1 MGEAAPAQPTAPGF
15 PPVLGSVGSGS
26 MASVSPV
33 SVHSAIVERLRARI
47 ELCRRHHSA
56 CESRYVRGQAEIS
69 DREREATLQLL
80 SIVQQGTGNRRGK
93 ERSARAGA
101 AHGPDGA
108 TAANGEQKNRE
119 SGEGEPRLAT
129 RIALQGSLR
138 RKIEGQPS
146 GYTAKQNG
154 HFCVGPVP
162 DFKRL
167 RMETGSLHAGACSV
181 DAGQTQ
187 NLAGSIALGHI
198 PRRKDP
204 FMMGQGV
211 GSDIFNMTLRD
222 MKKEPTD
229 VHTCSH
235 SSADPA
241 MIVFDFKEEGGG
253 QIDPELQDLF
263 DELTKSVPP
272 LNDLEL
278 EKMLKQDDDFG
289 LDLGRPS
296 SAGAANPCPLLDK
309 PIKTEY
315 SPDYGQ
321 APGSSPQLRPAS
333 AGPSFSMANTN
344 MSTSP
349 IGPGQM
355 THNHVP
361 QTTGTS
367 SRGLP
372 AWPEMSHAEQL
383 KQMAAN
389 QQPKPQPNSI
399 LHHQQQSQQG
409 GVRNWSSTM
418 SGHPSSFCQ
427 ETISSTGL
435 LSQPRVSSQGNGQ
448 GKGMPNFLFK
458 PSSYNPS
465 NPTDI
470 KPLSNKPMLH
480 FTPKASTSTTGQQI
494 PHMVGSQSKQATQ
507 QQSTGGQ
514 NTQFQLSMQSSCLQ
528 PKSLRPSVNQHGPG
542 INYKVN
548 QQRQGLAPGP
558 RFSANGCLV
567 TQQQQHP
574 SAPSTSQ
581 INNSK
586 GQRQLNQ
593 AQQHT
598 SDTEKFNP
606 QDQFNRHLTRPPP
619 DYKQPQHANLY
630 PGLTSSTMTSNSSDQ
645 REIQSI
651 SCHISSNQGVKM
663 TPNSGDRMFPSR
675 SDHSDVQ
682 NCAGQL
688 HQQSNSQIQN
698 GMHQNKSQ
706 FQGIAPTTQHVRT
719 SASQDPVLG
728 QGLGCRDTGMSWENV
743 TKQLD
748 VKRHPGSVPP
758 QGAQTDA
765 HFPPRH
771 IAPPNQVVPHS
782 GLIPLDHTIRGSA
795 PRASQPRI
803 PPLPGISRLS
813 QSSATPQGRMN
824 TYGGTAQSPG
834 EFQNN
839 RTGHVTFDFLPDG
852 DNTVPGINADSDFI
866 DSLLKSGSGNDDWM
880 IDINL
885 EEILGS
891 HS

>member
-1 MGEAAPAQPTAPGF
+1 
-15 PPVLGSVGSGS
+15 SVGSGS
-26 MASVSPV
+26 MASVNPV

-56 CESRYVRGQAEIS
+56 CENRYARGQAEIS

-80 SIVQQGTGNRRGK
+80 SIVQQGAGNRRGK
-93 ERSARAGA
+93 ERSARGGA
-101 AHGPDGA
+101 AHGPDG
-108 TAANGEQKNRE
+108 TRANGEQKNRE
-119 SGEGEPRLAT
+119 AVEGEPRLAT

-154 HFCVGPVP
+154 HFSVGPVP

-181 DAGQTQ
+181 RQPQ
-187 NLAGSIALGHI
+187 SLAGSIALGQV

-204 FMMGQGV
+204 FMMGQSV
-211 GSDIFNMTLRD
+211 GNDIFNMTLRD
-222 MKKEPTD
+222 MKKEPAD
-229 VHTCSH
+229 VQTCSQ
-235 SSADPA
+235 SSADNA
-241 MIVFDFKEEGGG
+241 MMVFDFKDEGGG

-263 DELTKSVPP
+263 DELTRSVPS

-296 SAGAANPCPLLDK
+296 SAGAANPSPHLDK

-315 SPDYGQ
+315 SPDFGQ
-321 APGSSPQLRPAS
+321 ASESSLKLRPAS
-333 AGPSFSMANTN
+333 AGPSFSMANTTL
-344 MSTSP
+344 STSP
-349 IGPGQM
+349 ISSGQM
-355 THNHVP
+355 TNNHIS

-367 SRGLP
+367 ARGLP

-389 QQPKPQPNSI
+389 QQPKQQPNSI
-399 LHHQQQSQQG
+399 LRHQQQSQSG
-409 GVRNWSSTM
+409 GVRNWSSTI

-427 ETISSTGL
+427 ETVSSTGL
-435 LSQPRVSSQGNGQ
+435 LSQPRISSQGNGQ
-448 GKGMPNFLFK
+448 GKGMPNCLFK
-458 PSSYNPS
+458 PSGYNPL
-465 NPTDI
+465 NPPDL
-470 KPLSNKPMLH
+470 KPLNNKPMLH
-480 FTPKASTSTTGQQI
+480 FTPKAPTSTTGQQI
-494 PHMVGSQSKQATQ
+494 PHIIGSQSKQTTQ

-528 PKSLRPSVNQHGPG
+528 PKPLRPPLNQHGHG
-542 INYKVN
+542 INYKMT

-567 TQQQQHP
+567 TQQQHP
-574 SAPSTSQ
+574 SAPSTQ
-581 INNSK
+581 QMNNGK
-586 GQRQLNQ
+586 GQRQLSQ
-593 AQQHT
+593 PQQHT
-598 SDTEKFNP
+598 NDTEKFNP

-619 DYKQPQHANLY
+619 DYKQPQLPNLY
-630 PGLTSSTMTSNSSDQ
+630 PGLASSPMSSNSSDQ

-651 SCHISSNQGVKM
+651 SCHLPNGQGVKM

-675 SDHSDVQ
+675 SDHSEVQ

-688 HQQSNSQIQN
+688 HQQPNSQMQI
-698 GMHQNKSQ
+698 GMNQNKPQ
-706 FQGIAPTTQHVRT
+706 FQGIAPTTQHIRT
-719 SASQDPVLG
+719 SASQDSVLG
-728 QGLGCRDTGMSWENV
+728 QGLGCMTPTGSRDTGMSWENV
-743 TKQLD
+743 NKQLD
-748 VKRHPGSVPP
+748 VKRLPGAVLP
-758 QGAQTDA
+758 QSAQTDA

-771 IAPPNQVVPHS
+771 IGPPNQVVSHS
-782 GLIPLDHTIRGSA
+782 GVIPLNPGIRGSA

-803 PPLPGISRLS
+803 PPLPGISRLN
-813 QSSATPQGRMN
+813 QSSPTQQGCMS

-834 EFQNN
+834 SYQNN
-839 RTGHVTFDFLPDG
+839 RPGRLTFDFLQDG

-880 IDINL
+880 KDINL
-885 EEILGS
+885 EEILGG
-891 HS
+891 HT